1 MTIIT
6 MVITAAAL
14 LLAGLGIVVADSVLF
29 RQSLRR
35 DLSALGRIVADNS
48 TAALDF
54 NDPDSAA
61 QTLSALRARSHV
73 DAACIYWN
81 NGVLLA
87 KYLRQPDSVCPPPEA
102 RPSARTG
109 GNKITLAQPIL
120 LHGKRI
126 GTLMLVYDLGEIQE
140 RIRLYGTTVACVL
153 LAASLLA
160 FLLSSHLRRLI
171 AEPISRLVSATT
183 SVSKTGD
190 YGVRAQK
197 LSGDEMGV
205 LVDRFNEMLAGI
217 QSRDSELKKALAD
230 REAALQEAEDER
242 QRFRFM
248 AESMPQKIFA
258 ASATGESVYL
268 NKLWMDFTGL
278 TFDQIRDWGWVQFIH
293 PDDLED
299 GMRAWQQSIA
309 TGEPLQMTSRFRR
322 ADGVYRW
329 HLNRARPMRNAEGQI
344 TLWIGSSTEIHEQK
358 EREEE
363 LRRANDDLQQFA
375 YSASHDLQ
383 EPIRNVA
390 VYSEIVARRY
400 HHLLDDDGR
409 LYLGFLT
416 ESGRRLATLVND
428 LLAYARA
435 SRAELSQSVVDASVA
450 LEDALSSLTESMRES
465 HATVTYDPLPQV
477 HMSEAHLQQLFQNL
491 VGNAL
496 KYRDTVPPIIHISAV
511 GQGGFWRFSVE
522 DNGIGIDPQ
531 YKEKIFGVFKRLHH
545 DRKYSGTGIGL
556 AICQR
561 VVERY
566 GGRIWVESEPGNGS
580 TFFFTI
586 PHPADPGGGPP
597 VQPSAGRG

>member
-1 MTIIT
+1 MLKFRDRPISQKVTIIT

-278 TFDQIRDWGWVQFIH
+278 TFDQIRDWGLGAIH
-293 PDDLED
+293 
-299 GMRAWQQSIA
+299 S
-309 TGEPLQMTSRFRR
+309 SRRS
-322 ADGVYRW
+322 G
-329 HLNRARPMRNAEGQI
+329 G
-344 TLWIGSSTEIHEQK
+344 
-358 EREEE
+358 
-363 LRRANDDLQQFA
+363 
-375 YSASHDLQ
+375 
-383 EPIRNVA
+383 
-390 VYSEIVARRY
+390 RY
-400 HHLLDDDGR
+400 A
-409 LYLGFLT
+409 
-416 ESGRRLATLVND
+416 RLA
-428 LLAYARA
+428 
-435 SRAELSQSVVDASVA
+435 AE
-450 LEDALSSLTESMRES
+450 
-465 HATVTYDPLPQV
+465 H
-477 HMSEAHLQQLFQNL
+477 
-491 VGNAL
+491 
-496 KYRDTVPPIIHISAV
+496 
-511 GQGGFWRFSVE
+511 
-522 DNGIGIDPQ
+522 
-531 YKEKIFGVFKRLHH
+531 
-545 DRKYSGTGIGL
+545 
-556 AICQR
+556 
-561 VVERY
+561 RY
-566 GGRIWVESEPGNGS
+566 GRTLADDQP
-580 TFFFTI
+580 I
-586 PHPADPGGGPP
+586 PP
-597 VQPSAGRG
+597 RRWRL